1 MIILGLDPGTALVGW
16 GILDTG
22 VQNRVDGAHCLG
34 YGVISTDKSMT
45 DSQRL
50 LAVANGLEAL
60 LDEYKPGL
68 VSVERLFFSKNQ
80 KTVMTVSQARGVLL
94 YVVERMGIPMV
105 EFTPQEVKMA
115 LTGYGRA
122 EKPQVQK
129 MVQLLLK
136 LPQIPKPDDAADAV
150 AIALIAAQTQGFR
163 GRASTSV

>member
-16 GILDTG
+16 GVIDTG
-22 VQNRVDGAHCLG
+22 PKNEVNLAKSLG
-34 YGVISTDKSMT
+34 YDCIVTDKSMT

-50 LAVANGLEAL
+50 LAIANGLEAL
-60 LDEYKPGL
+60 LDSYKPDL
-68 VSVERLFFSKNQ
+68 VSIERLFFSRNQ

-94 YVVERMGIPMV
+94 YVCERQGYPV
-105 EFTPQEVKMA
+105 TEFTPQEVKQA

-136 LPQIPKPDDAADAV
+136 LPHLPKPDDAADAL
-150 AIALIAAQTQGFR
+150 AIALMAAQSARFAR
-163 GRASTSV
+163 KLPKP